1 MVVCAIAK
9 KENISVTDD
18 EADKYIADY
27 ATKNSV
33 DESTLRQNLTDV
45 EIKYNALAEKVMNFL
60 LDNAKATTGATTE
73 AAETTESTE
82 AADAEQAEE

>member
-1 MVVCAIAK
+1 MSLRSDR
-9 KENISVTDD
+9 IS
-18 EADKYIADY
+18 
-27 ATKNSV
+27 
-33 DESTLRQNLTDV
+33 TDV

-60 LDNAKATTGATTE
+60 MDNAKATTGATTE